1 MKIAILS
8 NGPAN
13 YTTKRLKEEAKK
25 RGHEVRIIKY
35 KDAYTSVQAN
45 NNVVRYHGES
55 LERFDAIVPRIAQS
69 YTKYG
74 TAIARQFEAQ
84 GSFTTASSLAI
95 NRSRDKLRAYQV
107 LAKAGVD
114 IPKTVFARES
124 ASFEDI
130 IELAGGAP
138 LIIKVA
144 KGTHGNGVVLAETAK
159 AA

>member
-13 YTTKRLKEEAKK
+13 YTTKRLKEEATKTRSWCSSYK
-25 RGHEVRIIKY
+25 VQRRVYGNWKNNSTRIQG
-35 KDAYTSVQAN
+35 D
-45 NNVVRYHGES
+45 S

-74 TAIARQFEAQ
+74 TAIARQLEGTIQ
-84 GSFTTASSLAI
+84 PLHLLSIVRVI
-95 NRSRDKLRAYQV
+95 NYGLIRFLPRLGA
-107 LAKAGVD
+107 

-124 ASFEDI
+124 ASFDDI
-130 IELAGGAP
+130 IEQLVAPP

-144 KGTHGNGVVLAETAK
+144 RGTHGNGVVLAK
-159 AA
+159 HQKQPRL